1 MGNIIPVTESDVQ
14 NLRRQAGQAE
24 WRMRI
29 VRVLETLPM
38 TLAWA
43 SVAAAAVLSAKKL
56 APHRLSERVT
66 WVALAVA
73 GGMVFLVVLF
83 AAFRR
88 LMPRAGAFA
97 LDRHHRLAGRLP
109 NALEFSERPADERSP
124 MMSAAILDAE
134 SAVAR
139 GLSPRGAVPIR
150 LPPELALSTFALAVL
165 VGIALAEVRSVVV
178 VPQRA
183 LAVSVES
190 LDVSEDDLNLFR
202 ESLRQLAH
210 DDQSPEL
217 REAIERFN
225 RLIEDLSERRISR
238 EEAFRRMR
246 ALEDELTHGA
256 QEDRDALK
264 DALADMAKELASSEL
279 AKPSAAALEK
289 HDLKTASTE
298 LKKLAER
305 LKSREKPDKTQ
316 LERLKSA
323 LDRASTSTKKALE
336 KLEEKRAEL
345 KTSLLKAKDSAESK
359 PNDERAKSLLKK
371 KERELERLERQLQH
385 REGASAKLNRLE
397 RQLGRAAA
405 DLMRDLGV
413 SAEELEKLT
422 EDVNRL
428 EQEETSDQEKDE
440 LRKRIEELRELI
452 RQQGQGGDQL
462 KKRLTRFMK
471 QARGSQGG
479 KGSEKGPGKGK
490 RGKGKGGQGSE
501 PGEDGDLRPGPGR
514 EPGDGEAEGEG
525 EGQGKGLKLGHGGK
539 SIPIEIPGGHGSASG
554 SDGDE
559 PGGSS
564 SGHGSAPKL
573 GKASDIDGHTVDVE
587 AQGLD
592 SGRGKSNAEVILGA
606 AEQGFTGKAYQ
617 KVFKQYQTVAE
628 AQVANENIPDGMRFY
643 VRRYFQLIRP
653 RD

>member
-73 GGMVFLVVLF
+73 GGMVVLVVLF

-264 DALADMAKELASSEL
+264 DALADVAKELASSEL

-345 KTSLLKAKDSAESK
+345 KTSLLKAKDSADSK
-359 PNDERAKSLLKK
+359 PNDGRAKSLLKK

-385 REGASAKLNRLE
+385 RAGASAKLNRLE

-471 QARGSQGG
+471 QARGAQGG

-490 RGKGKGGQGSE
+490 RGKGEGGKGSE
-501 PGEDGDLRPGPGR
+501 PGEDGDLRPGPGG
-514 EPGDGEAEGEG
+514 EPGDGDAEGEG
-525 EGQGKGLKLGHGGK
+525 EGHGKGLKLGRGGK

-559 PGGSS
+559 PGGST